1 MCCLFLPHKQQRKG
15 SICVSVI
22 PYSKSQLLA
31 GPLRVQAEEYS
42 PWRIQPSFCVDF
54 NRFATLQRFY
64 MPLQVLFCTR
74 QNWGEQHRSYKL
86 LQCKH
91 FFICHITQH
100 YVAFDFWI
108 DSRSGETLVTHHSS
122 HRRTAKLSG
131 LSGFKPCAAL
141 NRNGMAKAA
150 RAGHTQRYAKLAAE
164 IAKHRKLQE
173 CKVFTWPFVRR
184 KTAQVV
190 VGSNFEPLGLGGT
203 TWPHQQ
209 KNHIPW

>member
-1 MCCLFLPHKQQRKG
+1 MFCLFLPHKQQRKG

-42 PWRIQPSFCVDF
+42 PWRIQPSFCNDF
-54 NRFATLQRFY
+54 NRFATLQSFY
-64 MPLQVLFCTR
+64 MPLQVLSSRR
-74 QNWGEQHRSYKL
+74 QDWGEQHRSYKL

-91 FFICHITQH
+91 VFMRHITQH
-100 YVAFDFWI
+100 HVAFDFWI
-108 DSRSGETLVTHHSS
+108 DSRSGEAMGHSS

-164 IAKHRKLQE
+164 TAKHRKLQE
-173 CKVFTWPFVRR
+173 CKVLTWLFDRLENGP
-184 KTAQVV
+184 
-190 VGSNFEPLGLGGT
+190 GCCG
-203 TWPHQQ
+203 
-209 KNHIPW
+209 I